1 MYINCVIYIISIV
14 CVVCINIYNTLIL
27 NMMPIMA
34 VRPYTK
40 PQQDSHGLPA
50 CNDLFRQKKNDPHCF
65 PSLKFRKFRRFDG
78 MYRHVGAVHS
88 IMEKTISREGMEG
101 KSLMKAEKKR
111 RFAGLPGFT
120 LRVMGKCSHD
130 GIGAYA
136 AQSAF
141 FELMSVFPFLM
152 LLLQLMRFAPVSQ
165 ESLLFMV
172 DNIFPDYLLPAMHEI
187 LQELYSSSFGLV
199 SVSVITTLW
208 AASKAMHAVTTGLD
222 RICRAQEVRNWIVI
236 RLWALLYTCLLA
248 IIIII
253 AVTSA
258 VFWQKLRDFLV
269 HYRPKGVPLHMYNMV
284 LRSIYLIFLLT
295 LVVAIMYKAFPHKR
309 LSFMAQLPGAFFCAV
324 SLYVFSNI
332 ITVYL
337 NSFNGF
343 SMYGSLT
350 TLILVMFWLY
360 FCNYFIMLGA
370 EINEVRRQELL
381 REEEEFN
388 DGKEEE
394 AEVL

>member
-1 MYINCVIYIISIV
+1 
-14 CVVCINIYNTLIL
+14 
-27 NMMPIMA
+27 
-34 VRPYTK
+34 
-40 PQQDSHGLPA
+40 
-50 CNDLFRQKKNDPHCF
+50 
-65 PSLKFRKFRRFDG
+65 
-78 MYRHVGAVHS
+78 
-88 IMEKTISREGMEG
+88 MEKTISREGMEG

-120 LRVMGKCSHD
+120 LRVIGKCSHD

-248 IIIII
+248 FIILL

-258 VFWQKLRDFLV
+258 VFWQALRDILV

-309 LSFMAQLPGAFFCAV
+309 LSFIAQLPGAFFCAV

-381 REEEEFN
+381 REEAEFNDGEEEEFN

>member
-1 MYINCVIYIISIV
+1 
-14 CVVCINIYNTLIL
+14 
-27 NMMPIMA
+27 
-34 VRPYTK
+34 
-40 PQQDSHGLPA
+40 
-50 CNDLFRQKKNDPHCF
+50 
-65 PSLKFRKFRRFDG
+65 
-78 MYRHVGAVHS
+78 
-88 IMEKTISREGMEG
+88 
-101 KSLMKAEKKR
+101 
-111 RFAGLPGFT
+111 
-120 LRVMGKCSHD
+120 
-130 GIGAYA
+130 
-136 AQSAF
+136 
-141 FELMSVFPFLM
+141 
-152 LLLQLMRFAPVSQ
+152 
-165 ESLLFMV
+165 
-172 DNIFPDYLLPAMHEI
+172 
-187 LQELYSSSFGLV
+187 
-199 SVSVITTLW
+199 
-208 AASKAMHAVTTGLD
+208 MHAVTTGLD
-222 RICRAQEVRNWIVI
+222 RICRAEEVRNWFVI

-258 VFWQKLRDFLV
+258 VFWQELRDFLV

-309 LSFMAQLPGAFFCAV
+309 LSFIAQLPGAFFCAV

-332 ITVYL
+332 ITIYL

-381 REEEEFN
+381 REEAEFNDGEEEEFN